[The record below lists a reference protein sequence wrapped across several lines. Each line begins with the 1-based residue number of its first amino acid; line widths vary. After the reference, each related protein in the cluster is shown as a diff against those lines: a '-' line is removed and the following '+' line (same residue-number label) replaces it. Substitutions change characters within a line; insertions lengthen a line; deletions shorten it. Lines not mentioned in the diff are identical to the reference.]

1 MKSSHRIVHSDRNC
15 EDETACLSLL
25 PESAFL
31 NPDVILPFFHGICWN
46 ICSFLG
52 ALVHESP
59 IHTCMLVGRA
69 ACDTV
74 LSLEFGESVLLSN
87 TWLINNE
94 SWVPRSADK
103 TFLNHSTVRG
113 YKYWPAD
120 HYTQETS
127 EVVTFDVVQM
137 NVTFVWSH
145 FVFLSLFYIVI
156 WSLL

>member
-1 MKSSHRIVHSDRNC
+1 M
-15 EDETACLSLL
+15 
-25 PESAFL
+25 
-31 NPDVILPFFHGICWN
+31 
-46 ICSFLG
+46 ICSSFG
-52 ALVHESP
+52 VLVHESP

-120 HYTQETS
+120 HYTEETS

-145 FVFLSLFYIVI
+145 FVFLSLFYIVTR
-156 WSLL
+156 SLL

>member
-1 MKSSHRIVHSDRNC
+1 
-15 EDETACLSLL
+15 
-25 PESAFL
+25 
-31 NPDVILPFFHGICWN
+31 
-46 ICSFLG
+46 
-52 ALVHESP
+52 
-59 IHTCMLVGRA
+59 MLVGRA

-127 EVVTFDVVQM
+127 EAATIWANGFGLCIVT
-137 NVTFVWSH
+137 
-145 FVFLSLFYIVI
+145 LRFYIVTP
-156 WSLL
+156 SLL

>member
-1 MKSSHRIVHSDRNC
+1 
-15 EDETACLSLL
+15 
-25 PESAFL
+25 
-31 NPDVILPFFHGICWN
+31 
-46 ICSFLG
+46 
-52 ALVHESP
+52 
-59 IHTCMLVGRA
+59 MLVGQT

-127 EVVTFDVVQM
+127 EAVTFDVVQM
-137 NVTFVWSH
+137 NVTFVWSD
-145 FVFLSLFYIVI
+145 FVFFSLFYIVI
-156 WSLL
+156 QSLLLSCFCWLSRF

>member
-15 EDETACLSLL
+15 EDASACLSLL
-25 PESAFL
+25 SESAFL
-31 NPDVILPFFHGICWN
+31 NPAVILLFFGGFAEK
-46 ICSFLG
+46 ICSFGVL
-52 ALVHESP
+52 AHESP

-87 TWLINNE
+87 TWLISNE

-113 YKYWPAD
+113 Y
-120 HYTQETS
+120 
-127 EVVTFDVVQM
+127 
-137 NVTFVWSH
+137 N
-145 FVFLSLFYIVI
+145 
-156 WSLL
+156 

>member
-1 MKSSHRIVHSDRNC
+1 MGFKKYV
-15 EDETACLSLL
+15 
-25 PESAFL
+25 
-31 NPDVILPFFHGICWN
+31 FF
-46 ICSFLG
+46 FG
-52 ALVHESP
+52 ALVHQSP

-74 LSLEFGESVLLSN
+74 LSLEFGDSVLLSN

-120 HYTQETS
+120 HYTQETR
-127 EVVTFDVVQM
+127 EVVTIDVGQLDFDCV
-137 NVTFVWSH
+137 
-145 FVFLSLFYIVI
+145 LSNFILCSYFFIP
-156 WSLL
+156 SLL

>member
-1 MKSSHRIVHSDRNC
+1 
-15 EDETACLSLL
+15 
-25 PESAFL
+25 
-31 NPDVILPFFHGICWN
+31 
-46 ICSFLG
+46 
-52 ALVHESP
+52 
-59 IHTCMLVGRA
+59 MLVGRA

-127 EVVTFDVVQM
+127 EAVTFDVVQM

-156 WSLL
+156 QSLLLSCFCWLSRF